1 METKIRAVIVDD
13 EPLAR
18 ERVRLMLAEHPDVE
32 VVAECE
38 NGLQAVEAIEELRPD
53 LAFLDVHMP
62 GLDGF
67 GVLDAVGAGTVP
79 AVVFVTA
86 YDRHAVRAFDAHA
99 LDYLLKPFD
108 AGRLAVALD
117 RARTAVGA
125 QSERDLE
132 RRLEKLLE
140 EMSTR
145 PRFPSRLTVRTGT
158 RISFVAVEEI
168 DWIEAEANYARLHSG
183 GRTHLV
189 RETMS
194 GLEERLDPAHFVRIH
209 RSTIVRVDRIREVEA
224 NAQGEYVVILNDDT
238 RLTSS
243 RGYRRKLVEL
253 MGLAP

>member
-1 METKIRAVIVDD
+1 MQTKIRAIIVDD

-18 ERVRLMLAEHPDVE
+18 ERVRLMLAEHDDVE
-32 VVAECE
+32 IVAEC
-38 NGLQAVEAIEELRPD
+38 GTGPAAVEAIEELQPD
-53 LAFLDVHMP
+53 LAFLDVHLP
-62 GLDGF
+62 GMDAF
-67 GVLDAVGAGTVP
+67 GVLDAVGPGAVP

-86 YDRHAVRAFDAHA
+86 HDRHAVRAFDAHA

-108 AGRLAVALD
+108 ADRFAVAMD
-117 RARTAVGA
+117 RVRGTLGA
-125 QSERDLE
+125 HSERELE
-132 RRLEKLLE
+132 QRLEKLLQ

-145 PRFPSRLTVRTGT
+145 PRYPSRLTVRTGT
-158 RISFVAVEEI
+158 RISFVPVEEI

-183 GRTHLV
+183 DKTHLV

-209 RSTIVRVDRIREVEA
+209 RSTIVRIDRIREVEA
-224 NAQGEYVVILNDDT
+224 NAQGEYVVVLHDAT

>member
-1 METKIRAVIVDD
+1 METKIRAFIADD

-18 ERVRLMLAEHPDVE
+18 ERIRLMLAEHDDVE

-38 NGLQAVEAIEELRPD
+38 NGPAAVDAIEELRPD

-86 YDRHAVRAFDAHA
+86 HDRHAVRAFEAHA

-108 AGRLAVALD
+108 ADRFAVAID
-117 RARTAVGA
+117 RVRAALGA
-125 QSERDLE
+125 QNERELE

-145 PRFPSRLTVRTGT
+145 PRYPSRLTVRTGT

-183 GRTHLV
+183 GKTHLV

-209 RSTIVRVDRIREVEA
+209 RSTIVRIDRIREVEA
-224 NAQGEYVVILNDDT
+224 NAQGEYVVVLADGA

-253 MGLAP
+253 MGLTP

>member
-13 EPLAR
+13 EPAAR
-18 ERVRLMLAEHPDVE
+18 ERVRLLLAEHPDVE

-38 NGLQAVEAIEELRPD
+38 HGLAAVEAIEELRPD
-53 LAFLDVHMP
+53 LVFLDVHMP
-62 GLDGF
+62 GMDGF
-67 GVLDAVGAGTVP
+67 GVLDAVGPGSVP

-86 YDRHAVRAFDAHA
+86 HDRHAVRAFDAHA
-99 LDYLLKPFD
+99 LDYLLKPLGRDRF
-108 AGRLAVALD
+108 RLAMDRVRAAL
-117 RARTAVGA
+117 GA
-125 QSERDLE
+125 QSERELE
-132 RRLEKLLE
+132 RRLAKLLE
-140 EMSTR
+140 EMNTR
-145 PRFPSRLTVRTGT
+145 PRYPSRLTVRSGT
-158 RISFVAVEEI
+158 RISFVGVDEI

-183 GRTHLV
+183 ERTFLV

-194 GLEERLDPAHFVRIH
+194 GLEEKLDPARFVRIH

-224 NAQGEYVVILNDDT
+224 NAQGDYVVVLHDDT